1 MQHIGRE
8 VTRVTSR
15 TCNLYITGST
25 EKAMTV
31 PVLVSSTGAR
41 EQKCVHGFFK
51 CNASGN
57 LGDQH

>member
-1 MQHIGRE
+1 MQNIGRE
-8 VTRVTSR
+8 VTRVTCR
-15 TCNLYITGST
+15 TCNLYNTGNT
-25 EKAMTV
+25 EKIMTV
-31 PVLVSSTGAR
+31 SVLMSSTGER